1 MTAAGPG
8 RTYGL
13 PVTTTALVTDSTSY
27 LPPGLADALGI
38 TVVSMHVVLDGRS
51 VPEVELDPAEFY
63 RRLRA
68 GATPTTSQPAPGE
81 FLQAYDAAGAERV
94 LCVTA
99 AAALSGS
106 HQSALL
112 AAGMTD
118 LPVDVVD
125 SGTIGGGL
133 CLVVLE
139 TARGLAAGASHD
151 EALALARSL
160 GGRVAS
166 TWSSDTTALLAAGG
180 RLPDDVPEGIA
191 VFALDGGQ
199 VRVLGAA
206 RSVEESIDF
215 QVDVIRAAAAQSPTR
230 VTVGHG
236 DAAEL
241 ADALVVALSGVDGVL
256 GIDRYVTGPVVAAHA
271 GTGNVGASYLRA
283 AG

>member
-1 MTAAGPG
+1 M
-8 RTYGL
+8 
-13 PVTTTALVTDSTSY
+13 TTTALVTDSTSY

-139 TARGLAAGASHD
+139 TARGLA
-151 EALALARSL
+151 
-160 GGRVAS
+160 
-166 TWSSDTTALLAAGG
+166 
-180 RLPDDVPEGIA
+180 
-191 VFALDGGQ
+191 
-199 VRVLGAA
+199 
-206 RSVEESIDF
+206 
-215 QVDVIRAAAAQSPTR
+215 
-230 VTVGHG
+230 
-236 DAAEL
+236 
-241 ADALVVALSGVDGVL
+241 
-256 GIDRYVTGPVVAAHA
+256 
-271 GTGNVGASYLRA
+271 
-283 AG
+283 

>member
-1 MTAAGPG
+1 M
-8 RTYGL
+8 
-13 PVTTTALVTDSTSY
+13 TTTALVTDSTSY

-151 EALALARSL
+151 EALALAQSL
-160 GGRVAS
+160 GDRVAS

-215 QVDVIRAAAAQSPTR
+215 QVDVIRASAAQSPTR

-241 ADALVVALSGVDGVL
+241 ADALVQALSGVDGVL
-256 GIDRYVTGPVVAAHA
+256 GIDRYVAGPVVAAHA
-271 GTGNVGASYLRA
+271 GAGNVGASYLRA
-283 AG
+283 AD